1 MVEVFKE
8 KLKNQKENT
17 KYVKQSF
24 WTLKEEKKMIERE
37 QKRSQRSANNV
48 IYGLHMA
55 EKRNTIEKYRNWFEI
70 QPDNVKRRILHK
82 RAARKQTLINKDNR
96 RKGIYQSLFH
106 WWGDSDTCFW
116 IQDALTVCM
125 KDAQDLIKMT
135 FQKGK
140 GLPSP
145 HGSRAITPSSRP
157 TSRANSP
164 KKKDRANSPKKK
176 PRAKSPEKVKG
187 KRKDASKSSE
197 GATNTTTNTS
207 SINIIS
213 SNPPSRS
220 NNTKTNKKLNV
231 KFNLV
236 QKQRIKDVVIPI
248 SDCMEKVL
256 IFYRIGCKS
265 RRGYL
270 IVIIFIFIYINKT
283 IIYY

>member
-8 KLKNQKENT
+8 KLKNQQENT

-24 WTLKEEKKMIERE
+24 WTLKEEKKMIEKE
-37 QKRSQRSANNV
+37 QKRSERSANNV
-48 IYGLHMA
+48 IYGIHMA

-70 QPDNVKRRILHK
+70 QSDNVKRRILHK
-82 RAARKQTLINKDNR
+82 RQARKQTLINKEYR
-96 RKGIYQSLFH
+96 RKCIYQSLFH

-140 GLPSP
+140 GGLPSP
-145 HGSRAITPSSRP
+145 HGSRAITPTRRTNSRP

-164 KKKDRANSPKKK
+164 NKK
-176 PRAKSPEKVKG
+176 PRAKSPEKVKS
-187 KRKDASKSSE
+187 KRKDASKSNQ
-197 GATNTTTNTS
+197 GATNTTTNTTTTTTTT
-207 SINIIS
+207 NIIS
-213 SNPPSRS
+213 SNPPSRA
-220 NNTKTNKKLNV
+220 NNNTTNTKTNKKLNV

-265 RRGYL
+265 RRGY
-270 IVIIFIFIYINKT
+270 
-283 IIYY
+283 